1 MAKTKQ
7 ATITDEQIIS
17 ALLQN
22 GTQRAAAA
30 AVGIDERTIYNRMN
44 DGEFKA
50 LYNSAK
56 ADILRVAV
64 VNINNQLSAA
74 LDVVVEVMTNPE
86 NNPATR
92 LQAAQTIINNAGKFA
107 ERLRCEEQIVSN
119 QITENSWGLGIR

>member
-119 QITENSWGLGIR
+119 QITENSWGIGIR